1 VTIRAGA
8 LILDLARREGAACAG
23 CGAVLCGHAVLCAT
37 VLGFRDAPRCLACL
51 ADPLGMPPARLHQ
64 ELVAHVQ
71 RRDCFLAAWQ
81 WTSAREGPCPA
92 AGVAADAAGSADAGP
107 GACAATPAG
116 DAERSIVPEA
126 EWDAGEMACGDL
138 VLELRLRLRQV
149 VPGGILLVTAHD
161 VGAPEDLPAWCRLTR
176 NPLAWA
182 RHPVYCIRRRAADAA

>member
-1 VTIRAGA
+1 MTIRAGA

-51 ADPLGMPPARLHQ
+51 ADPLDMPPARLHQ

-92 AGVAADAAGSADAGP
+92 AGVAADASGSADAGP
-107 GACAATPAG
+107 GACAVGPLRMAPNRRWSPSSWAL
-116 DAERSIVPEA
+116 RSGCRSRKTSCCPTMRL
-126 EWDAGEMACGDL
+126 EW
-138 VLELRLRLRQV
+138 
-149 VPGGILLVTAHD
+149 
-161 VGAPEDLPAWCRLTR
+161 
-176 NPLAWA
+176 
-182 RHPVYCIRRRAADAA
+182 